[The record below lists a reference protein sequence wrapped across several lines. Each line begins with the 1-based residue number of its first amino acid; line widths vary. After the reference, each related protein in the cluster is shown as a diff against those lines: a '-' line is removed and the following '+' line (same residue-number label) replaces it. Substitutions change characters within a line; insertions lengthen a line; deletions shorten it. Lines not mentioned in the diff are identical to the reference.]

1 MQNLISDDFRK
12 EQKLIKISIALTTV
26 MGLIGILIGTHIDST
41 AITIDGMYCSI
52 GIFSTYLIFLA
63 SQKMNLHYSKKFQF
77 GYYKLEPLVILGE
90 GALIIGSCAF
100 ALTSAI
106 RDIIHLHY
114 VKNFLLP
121 AFYQGIAACA
131 CFLMAFLFYRF
142 ARPRNNQLL
151 LSQGLVWFID
161 GLQSIMLSIAFF
173 LGVILNGT
181 AYAFIIPYIDPVL
194 VICLIFIIIREPI
207 KLLKINSEELL
218 DVMSDQQLGNKIDR
232 IVYKHFKER
241 NLDKFITK
249 IFIRKAGRAIFVH
262 IIILPEIMLP
272 LTSLRQIKTELI
284 EKLNQPCLYLFISI

>member
-12 EQKLIKISIALTTV
+12 EQELIKVSIVLTAV
-26 MGLIGILIGTHIDST
+26 MGIIGIIIGVHIDST

-52 GIFSTYLIFLA
+52 GIFSTYLIFLT

-77 GYYKLEPLVILGE
+77 GYYKLEPLVIVGE
-90 GALIIGSCAF
+90 GALIIGSCA
-100 ALTSAI
+100 LISAI
-106 RDIIHLHY
+106 RDIIHLHH

-121 AFYQGIAACA
+121 AFYQGVAACA

-142 ARPRNNQLL
+142 ARPKNNQLL

-161 GLQSIMLSIAFF
+161 GLQSILLSIAFF
-173 LGVILNGT
+173 LGVGLDGT
-181 AYAFIIPYIDPVL
+181 VYAFIIPYIDPVL

-218 DVMSDQQLGNKIDR
+218 DVMSDRQLGHKINR
-232 IVYKHFKER
+232 IVYEHFKEKS
-241 NLDKFITK
+241 LDKFITK

-262 IIILPEIMLP
+262 IVILPEIMLP
-272 LTSLRQIKTELI
+272 LTSLQQIKTELI
-284 EKLNQPCLYLFISI
+284 EKLDQPCLYLFISI